1 MSLSISQRHQ
11 IVSVRTAVSVDSRT
25 TRTQNH
31 VSCARL
37 ASSARLGCHRRSQKL
52 LRAAHVVQ
60 VSSKIQQGKQ
70 HAFSA
75 QSANF
80 GIAGPPRC
88 LKRLLAAPAI
98 RQALAHSRTSLVKHR
113 ASRKRHAHPGLE
125 RQSMVAWQLIDR
137 VRHARLSQRLTF
149 RVMREDRTRRLMT
162 TNLVRH

>member
-70 HAFSA
+70 HAFKVGGNTKAPTNWPLQGKGGTHFTIASIHC
-75 QSANF
+75 QSLASIHHLYRCCQSILATERAPIHS
-80 GIAGPPRC
+80 GTPP
-88 LKRLLAAPAI
+88 
-98 RQALAHSRTSLVKHR
+98 KHVR
-113 ASRKRHAHPGLE
+113 ASYKLWCE
-125 RQSMVAWQLIDR
+125 
-137 VRHARLSQRLTF
+137 
-149 RVMREDRTRRLMT
+149 
-162 TNLVRH
+162 